1 MKKMIKKVM
10 TGLLVL
16 CFVLSTISTTAFAQS
31 NSKETY
37 DLVIRTEKEFISFL
51 NSMSKGT
58 TYQGKTVKLA
68 KDIEITANSVNDIEL
83 VYASKGFFGVFD
95 GGCHTVSGIHSW
107 RINPALRGGAA
118 LFGYI
123 GNSGVVKNL
132 YIDDFSFD
140 NSHGGAFVIAVENKG
155 LIENCRITNCNIS
168 GSDVSAGIVKKN
180 DGKIINCSL
189 EGIVASKGFYCNG
202 IAYWNRGTISN
213 SSFVGDVSTSTTKAI
228 GCSAG
233 ISYHNQNGTIQNC
246 YTVVSSDRD
255 NDKVKVHGLCTVN
268 AGILLNCHASDEG
281 VDYLYDEDRKTV
293 QNVNTYSQEDMKSD
307 SFVNTMN
314 SKLSGG
320 FLKWTLNDKSE
331 YPSLVDMYEVTFKGI
346 DSKKGYVKS
355 SKSYVSEGEKV
366 TLTPVMNKKYKVSS
380 ITVKTTTGKN
390 VSAKRISKGAYTF
403 TMPDDEVVV
412 TAKIVKK
419 K

>member
-1 MKKMIKKVM
+1 M
-10 TGLLVL
+10 
-16 CFVLSTISTTAFAQS
+16 
-31 NSKETY
+31 
-37 DLVIRTEKEFISFL
+37 
-51 NSMSKGT
+51 
-58 TYQGKTVKLA
+58 
-68 KDIEITANSVNDIEL
+68 
-83 VYASKGFFGVFD
+83 
-95 GGCHTVSGIHSW
+95 
-107 RINPALRGGAA
+107 
-118 LFGYI
+118 
-123 GNSGVVKNL
+123 
-132 YIDDFSFD
+132 
-140 NSHGGAFVIAVENKG
+140 
-155 LIENCRITNCNIS
+155 
-168 GSDVSAGIVKKN
+168 SAGIVKKN

-281 VDYLYDEDRKTV
+281 VDYLYDEDSKTV

-320 FLKWTLNDKSE
+320 FLKWILNDRSE

-390 VSAKRISKGAYTF
+390 VSAKRNSKGAYTF